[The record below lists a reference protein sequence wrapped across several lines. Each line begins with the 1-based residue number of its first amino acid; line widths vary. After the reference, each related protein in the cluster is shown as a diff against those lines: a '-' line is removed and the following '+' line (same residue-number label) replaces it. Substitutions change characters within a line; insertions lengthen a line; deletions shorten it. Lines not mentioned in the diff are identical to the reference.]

1 MPTITRTDV
10 PSIANM
16 SEIEREA
23 LARWLAQASTVAG
36 ITDRRQ
42 RLALQGQLANLIE
55 R

>member
-1 MPTITRTDV
+1 MPTITRTDI

-42 RLALQGQLANLIE
+42 RIALQSHLANLIE